1 MSNKP
6 DTSNDLG
13 FMFALGPRRNPDGT
27 TTIYCRQCSRP
38 ITRMARAPIR
48 TVSKCALCIA
58 REQGIKDPEKH
69 IMPQYLMTD
78 PSQPPIP
85 LTEDDPVY
93 ALFPEEAMNQGKTP
107 PSGGVIGTVKAFYRA
122 VVGWWNVPE
131 EEPIP
136 MLSKKI
142 TRQKRSGGLYER

>member
-1 MSNKP
+1 
-6 DTSNDLG
+6 
-13 FMFALGPRRNPDGT
+13 
-27 TTIYCRQCSRP
+27 
-38 ITRMARAPIR
+38 MARAPIR